1 MIRAQKS
8 LSSITGVTTDKP
20 VSAGNGYY
28 VPAPKHCFVA
38 SRRETATSNYY
49 DVLQVDEEEQV
60 YSSFR
65 IISSPALTHQ
75 TGCDLLLPQT
85 LSLKGQAIFR
95 QAVMELKG
103 TMGWVHHALRLDR
116 RPRGTVRHAGVS
128 CIPVLCGAPHMQGS
142 TSHSL
147 SAP

>member
-8 LSSITGVTTDKP
+8 LSSIAGVATDKP

-38 SRRETATSNYY
+38 SRRETATSNYN

-60 YSSFR
+60 NSAFR
-65 IISSPALTHQ
+65 IISCLALTHQ

-95 QAVMELKG
+95 QAVMELKE
-103 TMGWVHHALRLDR
+103 TMGWVYHAL
-116 RPRGTVRHAGVS
+116 
-128 CIPVLCGAPHMQGS
+128 
-142 TSHSL
+142 
-147 SAP
+147 

>member
-8 LSSITGVTTDKP
+8 LSSITGVADKP

-65 IISSPALTHQ
+65 TALTHQ

-95 QAVMELKG
+95 QAVMEFKG
-103 TMGWVHHALRLDR
+103 TMGWVHHAL
-116 RPRGTVRHAGVS
+116 
-128 CIPVLCGAPHMQGS
+128 
-142 TSHSL
+142 
-147 SAP
+147 